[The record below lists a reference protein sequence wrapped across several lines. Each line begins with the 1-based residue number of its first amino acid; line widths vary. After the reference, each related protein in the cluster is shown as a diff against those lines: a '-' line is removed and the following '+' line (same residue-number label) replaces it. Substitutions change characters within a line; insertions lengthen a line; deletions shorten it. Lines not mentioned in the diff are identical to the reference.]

1 MRYKAG
7 GEAIKDLKEINV
19 NERIRAKEVRVVD
32 ENGKQIGIM
41 PLSEALKLARERDL
55 DLVEVAPK
63 AQPPVCKIMDFGRYK
78 YQLAKKAHE
87 AKKKQASVQVK
98 EIKVGL
104 KIEEYDLNFKIK
116 RMREFLDD
124 GHKVKV
130 VIMFK
135 GREILRPEM
144 GEELAQKIVKMVEG
158 SGNLE
163 VKPKLEGKNMVMV
176 FSPA

>member
-1 MRYKAG
+1 M
-7 GEAIKDLKEINV
+7 NV
-19 NERIRAKEVRVVD
+19 NEKIKAKEVRVVD
-32 ENGKQIGIM
+32 ETGKQLGIM
-41 PLSEALKLARERDL
+41 PIGDALRLAREKDL

-63 AQPPVCKIMDFGRYK
+63 SQPPVCKIMDFGKYK

-87 AKKKQASVQVK
+87 AKKKQTIIHVK

-104 KIEEYDLNFKIK
+104 KIEDHDLNFKVK
-116 RMREFLDD
+116 HMKEFLKD

-135 GREILRPEM
+135 GREILRVDM
-144 GEELAQKIVKMVEG
+144 GEELANKIASMLEG
-158 SGNLE
+158 VGHLE

-176 FSPA
+176 FAPV